1 MKSYD
6 GALNLWKDWIILN
19 NAKGKPIIGRHLAY
33 QERIAPG
40 SEVKFMSN
48 VALVGECVIS
58 PKDLSMCSGSGISA
72 IGIYVNNSQQEV
84 FEDDCS
90 LAVHASIS
98 LGLDFSPVINFAK
111 EMRRKFA
118 TLVHP
123 SHFTGH
129 FTMVVSF
136 DRACFRLND
145 DSVSIALEAAIG
157 GYCVD
162 LKVSLLRDR
171 VFYFNVSCKQIGF
184 QVYNLKK
191 FECKQFKC
199 FFHLWGF
206 GGPNWQNE
214 FSEWQRE
221 CREEWTLVSPTKKRA
236 HLGLQALKLGAPKS
250 ILRKSNHISNRRLIF
265 SDSISYAAWKGY
277 QDPNI
282 PSSSGSSNL
291 EMPVMFKI
299 AALPEISFGS
309 FKPFDFVQKCAETS
323 TQSGSRSVFA
333 VGADFAVS
341 NADSVSPEKES
352 GPSAA
357 DGLQSVVDDIAYQ
370 FWACGKCLSMGHDT
384 TACTNQI
391 RCKGYFH
398 YGHIKKNC
406 FGKKEKKRKGLG
418 S

>member
-1 MKSYD
+1 MAPPAWSWKATYTTSKDLDRGRMKSYD

-206 GGPNWQNE
+206 GGPNW
-214 FSEWQRE
+214 
-221 CREEWTLVSPTKKRA
+221 
-236 HLGLQALKLGAPKS
+236 
-250 ILRKSNHISNRRLIF
+250 
-265 SDSISYAAWKGY
+265 
-277 QDPNI
+277 
-282 PSSSGSSNL
+282 
-291 EMPVMFKI
+291 
-299 AALPEISFGS
+299 
-309 FKPFDFVQKCAETS
+309 
-323 TQSGSRSVFA
+323 
-333 VGADFAVS
+333 
-341 NADSVSPEKES
+341 
-352 GPSAA
+352 
-357 DGLQSVVDDIAYQ
+357 
-370 FWACGKCLSMGHDT
+370 
-384 TACTNQI
+384 
-391 RCKGYFH
+391 
-398 YGHIKKNC
+398 
-406 FGKKEKKRKGLG
+406 
-418 S
+418 